1 MEQEELERIKKDV
14 SILDVA
20 TKLGYTVKQ
29 EGRTFTLK
37 EHDSI
42 KFYLDTNSYYRFS
55 NQHGGDIFNF
65 VMELTD
71 KTFPE
76 ALDFVTDG
84 KSSYLKI
91 NERPPE
97 VAIEKEKEPFVLPK
111 KSDTQKHVF
120 AYLTQTRYLDADLV
134 SDCLKKGLIYE
145 DERRN
150 AVFVGHSYES
160 SKEPVF
166 ATRRG
171 TGYSDF
177 KRDVKSSDQSVGFR
191 VDLGA
196 DKLFVTE
203 APIDLLS
210 LICIANMKGMD
221 SSQYNYLS
229 LCGVA
234 KDKVLYNFLDHH
246 ENTKKVIF
254 ALDNDEAGEKAMQ
267 KMMNHLKENYP
278 KLKLAHFKFSE
289 NDLNDQLKKMKKE
302 KALKEQT
309 MEV

>member
-14 SILDVA
+14 SILDIA
-20 TKLGYTVKQ
+20 TRLGYTVKP
-29 EGRTFTLK
+29 EGSRFTLK

-42 KFYLDTNSYYRFS
+42 KFYPDTNSYNRFS
-55 NQHGGDIFNF
+55 TGRGGDIFAF

-76 ALDFVTDG
+76 AFDFITNG
-84 KSSYLKI
+84 IYSKTNEKSA
-91 NERPPE
+91 E
-97 VAIEKEKEPFVLPK
+97 AIITKEKEPFVLPK
-111 KSDTQKHVF
+111 KSDTQKHMF
-120 AYLTQTRYLDADLV
+120 AYLTQTRYLAAELI

-150 AVFVGHSYES
+150 AVFVGHSYENA
-160 SKEPVF
+160 KEPVF

-191 VDLGA
+191 VNFGA
-196 DKLFVTE
+196 EKLFVTE
-203 APIDLLS
+203 APIDALS
-210 LICIANMKGMD
+210 MICIAAEKGID
-221 SSQYNYLS
+221 VNQYNYLA
-229 LCGVA
+229 LCGVS
-234 KDKVLYNFLDHH
+234 KEKVLYNFLDHNT
-246 ENTKKVIF
+246 NTKQVIF
-254 ALDNDEAGEKAMQ
+254 ALDNDEAGQKATQ

-289 NDLNDQLKKMKKE
+289 NDLNDQLKKIKKK
-302 KALKEQT
+302 KAFKEQT